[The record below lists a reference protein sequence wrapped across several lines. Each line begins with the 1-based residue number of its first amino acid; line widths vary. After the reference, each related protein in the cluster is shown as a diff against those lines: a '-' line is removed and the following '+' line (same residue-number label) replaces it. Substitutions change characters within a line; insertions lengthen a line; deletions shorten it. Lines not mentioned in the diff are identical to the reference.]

1 MIRWLRQHFAPV
13 LYVQIWERRL
23 KITECAT
30 GKVYDDVPLMAL
42 QTLASGKQHIL
53 AIGKEA
59 AGLADANVVTIN
71 PFSHPR
77 TLLADFYV
85 AEKIL
90 QHAFSTFARSRFLRV
105 RPKTILQPMEK
116 AEGGLNAIECRAF
129 RELAMGAGAI
139 AVTLYLGPPL
149 AIHSIEF
156 DQIKDVDT
164 GHALGATPPTQ
175 DVGWVGLLL
184 MLGLGLCWWYLKT

>member
-30 GKVYDDVPLMAL
+30 GKDYDDVPLLAL
-42 QTLASGKQHIL
+42 QTLASGQKNIL
-53 AIGKEA
+53 AIGKA
-59 AGLADANVVTIN
+59 AARMADANVVTIN

-90 QHAFSTFARSRFLRV
+90 QHAFSTFASYRFLRV

-116 AEGGLNAIECRAF
+116 TEGGLNAIECRAF

-149 AIHSIEF
+149 PSNRIEF

-164 GHALGATPPTQ
+164 DHALRATNPITE
-175 DVGWVGLLL
+175 VGSLGLLVL
-184 MLGLGLCWWYLKT
+184 LGLGLCWWYLKT

>member
-1 MIRWLRQHFAPV
+1 MIRWLRQHFAPM

-42 QTLASGKQHIL
+42 QILASGQKNIL

-59 AGLADANVVTIN
+59 ARIADANVVTIN

-85 AEKIL
+85 AEKSCSMLFRPLPVIGFYGSGRKR
-90 QHAFSTFARSRFLRV
+90 FSSRWRKPRV
-105 RPKTILQPMEK
+105 DSMR
-116 AEGGLNAIECRAF
+116 LNAERS
-129 RELAMGAGAI
+129 ESSPW
-139 AVTLYLGPPL
+139 VPGP
-149 AIHSIEF
+149 SR
-156 DQIKDVDT
+156 
-164 GHALGATPPTQ
+164 
-175 DVGWVGLLL
+175 
-184 MLGLGLCWWYLKT
+184 